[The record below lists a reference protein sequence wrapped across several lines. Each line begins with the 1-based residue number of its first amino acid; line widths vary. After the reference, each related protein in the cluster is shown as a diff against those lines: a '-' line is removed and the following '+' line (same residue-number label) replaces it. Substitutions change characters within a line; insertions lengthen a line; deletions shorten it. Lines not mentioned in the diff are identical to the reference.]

1 MVGLAHRPWVSD
13 TCESYVQE
21 FASNA
26 ANLFPTKITNPLHEL
41 VDLNRSVQEQ
51 DCFNLNPATNM
62 MNPRAEAIWA
72 ARLSSRPCSVVLAI
86 NMK

>member
-1 MVGLAHRPWVSD
+1 MIRLAHRPWVSD
-13 TCESYVQE
+13 ACESYVQE

-26 ANLFPTKITNPLHEL
+26 AALFPTKITNPLHEL

-51 DCFNLNPATNM
+51 DCFNLNPATNV
-62 MNPRAEAIWA
+62 MNPRAEAVWA
-72 ARLSSRPCSVVLAI
+72 DLLSSRPSSVILAI